1 MGSEADLDSEL
12 KTLSS
17 LSEHP
22 ELYEEFTKLGCVSS
36 LVSLLAHENTDVV
49 IDAIEIISELTDEDV
64 DAEQSQWD
72 VLVDAMLDADLLSL
86 LTQNLD
92 RLDEDN
98 ESDRGGV
105 YHTLNV
111 LENLASQIRIA
122 ELIGLETT
130 IMTWIMNRLKRKAQS
145 TSQNKQYA
153 AEVLAILLQSSPANR
168 SHLIKLDGVDIL
180 LQLLSIYRKKDPDKG
195 TDEEEYV
202 ENVFDCLTCL
212 VEEAEGKLKFVEAE
226 GVELCMIMLR
236 EGNMSRPRALRLLDH
251 SVGGTDGGQICEKV
265 VDAAGLKT
273 VFTMFMKK
281 VCTQTFLALM
291 LYALLTNTQQDHPT
305 VEHLIGIMAALLRH
319 LPATSEQRIRTMA
332 KFVEKDYEKITRL
345 VKFRRE
351 YAARARLIDDEIKL
365 EQASLSA
372 EHVTARADEWFS
384 RRMDAGLFCL
394 QVLQ

>member
-36 LVSLLAHENTDVV
+36 LVSLLAHENTDVA

-72 VLVDAMLDADLLSL
+72 VLVDAMLEADILSL

-130 IMTWIMNRLKRKAQS
+130 IMTWIMNRLKRKEQS

-153 AEVLAILLQSSPANR
+153 AEVLAILLQSSSANR
-168 SHLIKLDGVDIL
+168 SHLTKLDGVDIL
-180 LQLLSIYRKKDPDKG
+180 LQLLSTYRKRDPLKG

-212 VEEAEGKLKFVEAE
+212 VEATEGKSKFVEAE

-251 SVGGTDGGQICEKV
+251 SVGGKDGGEICEKV

-273 VFTMFMKK
+273 IFTMFMKK
-281 VCTQTFLALM
+281 VCT
-291 LYALLTNTQQDHPT
+291 
-305 VEHLIGIMAALLRH
+305 
-319 LPATSEQRIRTMA
+319 
-332 KFVEKDYEKITRL
+332 
-345 VKFRRE
+345 
-351 YAARARLIDDEIKL
+351 
-365 EQASLSA
+365 
-372 EHVTARADEWFS
+372 
-384 RRMDAGLFCL
+384 
-394 QVLQ
+394 